1 MNDMSFSLEDI
12 HVTGNDDVESCKGP
26 KCRQYKSIATFL
38 FFTGCP

>member
-12 HVTGNDDVESCKGP
+12 HVTGKDVESAKDP
-26 KCRQYKSIATFL
+26 KCRQYKSIAKFL